1 MCHLIVNLRIFI
13 AVIVGRCCID
23 YITTLSVQAELNYD
37 FKYADVELEAVTND
51 EAGDGPDQTPRYN
64 QISGL
69 HK

>member
-1 MCHLIVNLRIFI
+1 MNLRIFR
-13 AVIVGRCCID
+13 AVVVGGY

-64 QISGL
+64 QISSL

>member
-1 MCHLIVNLRIFI
+1 MNLRIFR
-13 AVIVGRCCID
+13 AVVVGGY

-51 EAGDGPDQTPRYN
+51 EAGDGPDQTSRYN